1 MSGLVAGREFVAELL
16 GTCVLIM
23 FGCGS
28 VAQSVLSQKANGDML
43 SINLGWG
50 FGVLIGVLVAGPVSG
65 AHLNPAVSTALAAV
79 GKFDWKKLGPFI
91 LAQYL
96 GAFLGAALVFFT
108 YKDAID
114 MFTGPGDYQ
123 VEGANA
129 TAGIFVT
136 FPGPG
141 ISNFNGAVDQVVG
154 TALLLFAI
162 SAINNPANSAVSSSL
177 GPLLV
182 GLVVVNI
189 GICFGHNAGY
199 AINPARDLGPRLFLL
214 IAGWGTKAFSSHY
227 HWWWIPVVCCHL
239 GGLLGALLHRLL
251 LEATWGESASKE
263 IERAEDHKA

>member
-1 MSGLVAGREFVAELL
+1 VIGREFVAELL
-16 GTCVLIM
+16 GTMVLIM

-28 VAQSVLSQKANGDML
+28 VAQSVLSHKANGEML

-50 FGVLIGVLVAGPVSG
+50 FGVLIGVLVAGPISG

-79 GKFDWKKLGPFI
+79 GKFDWRKLGHYM

-114 MFTGPGDYQ
+114 MFTGPAGEYQ
-123 VEGANA
+123 VDGENA

-214 IAGWGTKAFSSHY
+214 MAGWGTQAFTSHS
-227 HWWWIPVVCCHL
+227 HWWWIPVVCCHI
-239 GGLLGALLHRLL
+239 GGLLGALLHRFL
-251 LEATWGESASKE
+251 LEVSWESSSKAGEEAEGSKP
-263 IERAEDHKA
+263 